1 MGLEINMLNNK
12 QAYLTKVF
20 IQIFLRNK
28 QYIVFSLILPIVI
41 LSIVGLNDGKSDP
54 IDIGLV
60 DNSNSTLSQSFI
72 EKLSTNSIFNVI
84 EDSEKN
90 LKADLINGDLMLIL
104 VLPADIED
112 RNKTTNIKLL
122 VDKSQVQ
129 FIETIKPILNQSLLS
144 IEREITQEVAMFDL
158 LVEDVKSRS
167 QSYIDF
173 LLPGIMAFML
183 MNLSIAGSGF
193 NVVEFRRRGILKRL
207 FVTPIKPI
215 DFVSAIVLARMVI
228 VLGQLTIIFGFAL
241 IALDANIL
249 GSILSL
255 YLVIMFGIL
264 MFLTL
269 GFSIGSLAKT
279 QESVGVLATIFIYP
293 QLVLSGVFF
302 PLETLPEYIQP
313 FAQLLPLSLVAD
325 AMRSIAS
332 DGAALVEVYKS
343 IIGIGVWIGIGT
355 LISTK
360 LFVWKEVAG

>member
-1 MGLEINMLNNK
+1 MFNSPK
-12 QAYLTKVF
+12 SYLTKVF

-28 QYIVFSLILPIVI
+28 QYIIFSLILPIVI
-41 LSIVGLNDGKSDP
+41 LSIVGLSDGEADP
-54 IDIGLV
+54 VDIGLV
-60 DNSNSTLSQSFI
+60 NNSESNLSVEFINQLSASTQF
-72 EKLSTNSIFNVI
+72 KVI
-84 EDSEKN
+84 KGTEDDLRAE
-90 LKADLINGDLMLIL
+90 LINGDIMVVLIIPL
-104 VLPADIED
+104 EMSDEIQS
-112 RNKTTNIKLL
+112 TNITLL
-122 VDKSQVQ
+122 VDKSQSQ
-129 FIETIKPILNQSLLS
+129 FLQTIEPILSQSLLS
-144 IEREITQEVAMFDL
+144 IEREITGNDPMFN
-158 LVEDVKSRS
+158 LVIEDVKSRT

-215 DFVSAIVLARMVI
+215 DFVIAIVIARMVI
-228 VLGQLTIIFGFAL
+228 VLGQLSVIFGFAL
-241 IALDANIL
+241 FALEANII
-249 GSILSL
+249 GSIFDL
-255 YLVIMFGIL
+255 YVCIIFGVL

-269 GFSIGSLAKT
+269 GFSLGSLAKT
-279 QESVGVLATIFIYP
+279 QESVGVLATLFIYP

-313 FAQLLPLSLVAD
+313 FAQILPLSLLAD

-332 DGAALVEVYKS
+332 DGLSLIGVYS
-343 IIGIGVWIGIGT
+343 NFIGIGVWIIIGT

>member
-144 IEREITQEVAMFDL
+144 IEREITQEVPMFDL

-241 IALDANIL
+241 FALDANIL

>member
-1 MGLEINMLNNK
+1 MLNNK

-60 DNSNSTLSQSFI
+60 DNSDSTLSQSFI

-241 IALDANIL
+241 FALDANIL

>member
-72 EKLSTNSIFNVI
+72 KKLSTNSIFNVI

-241 IALDANIL
+241 FALDANIL

>member
-1 MGLEINMLNNK
+1 MFNSPK
-12 QAYLTKVF
+12 SYLTKVF

-28 QYIVFSLILPIVI
+28 QYIIFSLILPIVI
-41 LSIVGLNDGKSDP
+41 LSIVGLSDGEADP
-54 IDIGLV
+54 VDIGLV
-60 DNSNSTLSQSFI
+60 NNSES
-72 EKLSTNSIFNVI
+72 KLSVEFINQLSANTQFNVI
-84 EDSEKN
+84 KGSEDE
-90 LKADLINGDLMLIL
+90 LRGELTNGDIMIVLII
-104 VLPADIED
+104 PFEMSDKIQS
-112 RNKTTNIKLL
+112 TNITLL
-122 VDKSQVQ
+122 VDKSQSQ
-129 FIETIKPILNQSLLS
+129 FLQTIEPILSQSLLS
-144 IEREITQEVAMFDL
+144 IEREITGNDPMFN
-158 LVEDVKSRS
+158 LVIEDVKSRT

-215 DFVSAIVLARMVI
+215 DFVIAIVIARMVI
-228 VLGQLTIIFGFAL
+228 VLGQLSVIFGFAL
-241 IALDANIL
+241 FALEANII
-249 GSILSL
+249 GSIFDL
-255 YLVIMFGIL
+255 YVCIIFGVL

-269 GFSIGSLAKT
+269 GFSLGSLAKT
-279 QESVGVLATIFIYP
+279 QESVGVLATLFIYP

-313 FAQLLPLSLVAD
+313 FAQILPLSLLAD

-332 DGAALVEVYKS
+332 DGLSLIGVYS
-343 IIGIGVWIGIGT
+343 NFIGIGVWIIIGT